1 MTSPSE
7 PDLSAFASL
16 AHELAITLARVVG
29 DLAIV
34 VDAQGVILAVEEGA
48 SVPVAGCASWV
59 GRRWAD
65 TVCAG
70 SQAKLSALLAD
81 VDRSGA
87 VTHGRELMH
96 PLPQGGQ
103 VPVAWSA
110 IRLGPLGPVLAVG
123 RDLGAVTAMQQ
134 RFVEVQQEMERHYW
148 RYRQVQ
154 SRYKQLHQVA
164 HDAVMVL
171 DAASLMVLQANEA
184 CAEVTGRTLAEML
197 HQPLTDGLAEGL
209 RSDVLELLVA
219 VRSGGRAV
227 ARRGLGGDAGKLWEM
242 AAAPLSVEGRRQ
254 LLMRVREGGVEREA
268 DEAVALSRMASF
280 VESTADALVI
290 TKADGTV
297 RLAGPAFM
305 ALAGQTDEGT
315 LRSRTLAEWVGA
327 GDGTWEALMAQ
338 VRRVGMVSGQP
349 MTAVGAAGAGGE
361 RRRVV
366 VSAALLAEAEPAGIG
381 WVIQPG
387 DSAG

>member
-1 MTSPSE
+1 MTSPSD

-16 AHELAITLARVVG
+16 SHELAITLARVVG

-34 VDAQGVILAVEEGA
+34 VDAQGVIVAVGEGA
-48 SVPVAGCASWV
+48 SVPVPGCAFWV

-70 SQAKLSALLAD
+70 SQAKLSALLED
-81 VDRSGA
+81 VDRSGE

-171 DAASLMVLQANEA
+171 DAASLAVLQANEA
-184 CAEVTGRTLAEML
+184 SAAVTGRTLAEML

-219 VRSGGRAV
+219 VRSGGKAV
-227 ARRGLGGDAGKLWEM
+227 ARRALAGGAGKAWEM
-242 AAAPLSVEGRRQ
+242 AVAPLSVEGRRQ
-254 LLMRVREGGVEREA
+254 LLMRVREGGLDGEA

-280 VESTADALVI
+280 VEATPDALVI
-290 TKADGTV
+290 TEADGIV
-297 RLAGPAFM
+297 RLAGPAF
-305 ALAGQTDEGT
+305 LAMVGQVDEGT
-315 LRSRTLAEWVGA
+315 LRNRTLAEWVGE
-327 GDGTWEALMAQ
+327 GDGAWEALTAQ

-349 MTAVGAAGAGGE
+349 MTAIGAGGGP
-361 RRRVV
+361 RRVA
-366 VSAALLAEAEPAGIG
+366 VSAALLAEGEPAGIG
-381 WVIQPG
+381 WVMRLN
-387 DSAG
+387 DAAE